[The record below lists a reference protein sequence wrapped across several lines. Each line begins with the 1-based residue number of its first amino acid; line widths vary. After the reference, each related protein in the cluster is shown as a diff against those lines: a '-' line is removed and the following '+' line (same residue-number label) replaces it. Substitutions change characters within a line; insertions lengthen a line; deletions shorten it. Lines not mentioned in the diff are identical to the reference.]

1 MTYKL
6 YCMAV
11 VNWTVLYYVLDSA
24 SNQSGTWLQI
34 IIVSQQVYNNVEK
47 EIRYVR
53 EISCR

>member
-1 MTYKL
+1 
-6 YCMAV
+6 MAV

-34 IIVSQQVYNNVEK
+34 ITVSQQVYNNVEK